1 MSCGYHPRSSIFV
14 AFAGTSS
21 LFYLLQCLLLFTV
34 GVNYSWQFKR
44 SASPSVLEFSPNPCP
59 VVPGCK
65 CINNDVT
72 TVECYNI
79 GPDPLAQLVEQYPRL
94 SSLRLIEWTE
104 RDFSFDAFSPLKA
117 LSKLAVVQSKVHS
130 VFLSTRFPSL
140 TELVLNENAFSDFEQ
155 FCNLTR
161 SMPKLESLS
170 LNENQFTHL
179 PNCITD
185 VAVRALNLRKN
196 HIAYVNG
203 TFNENTHIVDLSRNA
218 LRSASGFHKNMLRL
232 NLSYN
237 PLTEAAF
244 PPFSLLQ
251 QLDLSG
257 TKFIISPRLNAP
269 KLVEFYMDRSTVEMV
284 DFTQWTLPSLQR
296 LSLLESFSLKF
307 ISGRLPKSTKEFS
320 VTSTQ
325 LSALPQSF
333 FSESSLRGVNV
344 TATDF
349 DCDPCVFQWSVPIS
363 NLIKNQTNCAPVARL
378 ANCTLGISQHDPE
391 IVRAEYGQ
399 SAILSCT
406 AYGSPQPDIE
416 WWRYRP
422 ATYLGTF
429 HPFASD
435 RISATNSCCT
445 VLNGGALLLHDVN
458 RSFVERYVCVARQDS
473 REVHKIFHFRLDY
486 SNWYSL
492 DLFNSVFWGGIATAV
507 LVCSFS
513 FLLNITWILTR
524 KSILWWI
531 QRAERLSRVRKMV
544 EAMEKYRVRQME
556 GLHEKY
562 TRRMQLVRDNYH
574 AQVEALRVSYSSQ
587 AERFRDYRAAQ
598 MEQMSSHLENI
609 RENYNQQ
616 MQRVREYGSR
626 RAEQLWESYER
637 QVNRMKAF
645 SLQHRL
651 KMMRQYKVK
660 QRYLNKLLESFQ
672 DSTASP
678 EALRKHE
685 QEVRAALELPDPPPP
700 DSPTETHPL
709 SRSSSF
715 YSLPEYIIDDEGV
728 LRPSPIIGKVR
739 FTPHNIRSQ
748 NGADGNSL
756 TKAAEDGPAG
766 PVDPESG
773 KHKGGGDCSS

>member
-1 MSCGYHPRSSIFV
+1 M
-14 AFAGTSS
+14 
-21 LFYLLQCLLLFTV
+21 
-34 GVNYSWQFKR
+34 
-44 SASPSVLEFSPNPCP
+44 
-59 VVPGCK
+59 
-65 CINNDVT
+65 
-72 TVECYNI
+72 
-79 GPDPLAQLVEQYPRL
+79 

-104 RDFSFDAFSPLKA
+104 RGFSLDILSSLSS
-117 LSKLAVVQSKVHS
+117 LSKLAVVQSKMHS
-130 VFLSTRFPSL
+130 VSLFARFPSI

-161 SMPKLESLS
+161 SMPKLLSLS

-179 PNCITD
+179 PDCITD
-185 VAVRALNLRKN
+185 VAVRTLNLRKN
-196 HIAYVNG
+196 QIAYING
-203 TFNENTHIVDLSRNA
+203 TFNEYTHIVDLSRNA
-218 LRSASGFHKNMLRL
+218 LRSASGFHANTLRL

-237 PLTEAAF
+237 PLTEVTF
-244 PPFSLLQ
+244 PPFLLLQ

-257 TKFIISPRLNAP
+257 TRFVISPRLNAP
-269 KLVEFYMDRSTVEMV
+269 KLVEFYMDQSTVEMV

-296 LSLLESFSLKF
+296 LSMIDSFSLKF
-307 ISGRLPKSTKEFS
+307 ISGQLPKSTKEFS
-320 VTSTQ
+320 VTNTQ
-325 LSALPQSF
+325 LSAFPQSF
-333 FSESSLRGVNV
+333 FSGVLESLESTDYSYAHDSLQKFGKLAAEGTPGEKAGKYVAFEGLGRRQAVV
-344 TATDF
+344 TKSGKL
-349 DCDPCVFQWSVPIS
+349 DCDGFRLRSMCF
-363 NLIKNQTNCAPVARL
+363 PVVGAHHARL
-378 ANCTLGISQHDPE
+378 GNCTLGISEHDPE

-422 ATYLGTF
+422 ATYLGAF
-429 HPFASD
+429 HPLASD
-435 RISATNSCCT
+435 RVSATNSW
-445 VLNGGALLLHDVN
+445 
-458 RSFVERYVCVARQDS
+458 
-473 REVHKIFHFRLDY
+473 LDY

-562 TRRMQLVRDNYH
+562 TRRMQLV
-574 AQVEALRVSYSSQ
+574 EALRVSYSSQ

-637 QVNRMKAF
+637 QV
-645 SLQHRL
+645 
-651 KMMRQYKVK
+651 
-660 QRYLNKLLESFQ
+660 
-672 DSTASP
+672 
-678 EALRKHE
+678 
-685 QEVRAALELPDPPPP
+685 
-700 DSPTETHPL
+700 
-709 SRSSSF
+709 
-715 YSLPEYIIDDEGV
+715 
-728 LRPSPIIGKVR
+728 
-739 FTPHNIRSQ
+739 
-748 NGADGNSL
+748 GNSGKYYL
-756 TKAAEDGPAG
+756 STV
-766 PVDPESG
+766 PVILL
-773 KHKGGGDCSS
+773 

>member
-1 MSCGYHPRSSIFV
+1 MSGGPSNEKSRTMKRITEKTENDTTFVGMEEVPESAQTDVLILEQFMREDGTVLPRQLTGLCKKQQLRLERCVMQAHWAGLFPDKTIPEFDRSGYKRF
-14 AFAGTSS
+14 
-21 LFYLLQCLLLFTV
+21 
-34 GVNYSWQFKR
+34 NR

-155 FCNLTR
+155 
-161 SMPKLESLS
+161 
-170 LNENQFTHL
+170 
-179 PNCITD
+179 
-185 VAVRALNLRKN
+185 
-196 HIAYVNG
+196 IAYVNG

-435 RISATNSCCT
+435 RISATNS
-445 VLNGGALLLHDVN
+445 
-458 RSFVERYVCVARQDS
+458 
-473 REVHKIFHFRLDY
+473 
-486 SNWYSL
+486 W
-492 DLFNSVFWGGIATAV
+492 
-507 LVCSFS
+507 
-513 FLLNITWILTR
+513 
-524 KSILWWI
+524 
-531 QRAERLSRVRKMV
+531 
-544 EAMEKYRVRQME
+544 
-556 GLHEKY
+556 
-562 TRRMQLVRDNYH
+562 
-574 AQVEALRVSYSSQ
+574 
-587 AERFRDYRAAQ
+587 
-598 MEQMSSHLENI
+598 
-609 RENYNQQ
+609 
-616 MQRVREYGSR
+616 
-626 RAEQLWESYER
+626 
-637 QVNRMKAF
+637 
-645 SLQHRL
+645 
-651 KMMRQYKVK
+651 
-660 QRYLNKLLESFQ
+660 
-672 DSTASP
+672 
-678 EALRKHE
+678 
-685 QEVRAALELPDPPPP
+685 
-700 DSPTETHPL
+700 
-709 SRSSSF
+709 
-715 YSLPEYIIDDEGV
+715 
-728 LRPSPIIGKVR
+728 
-739 FTPHNIRSQ
+739 
-748 NGADGNSL
+748 
-756 TKAAEDGPAG
+756 
-766 PVDPESG
+766 
-773 KHKGGGDCSS
+773 